1 MGCACVSTTDR
12 PRNNINNYKTNN
24 ITNHTIVT
32 NIANLNNER
41 IINCT
46 IDKDNKKINEK
57 MQSNNTIKDLKNN
70 ILKNYYNKDKKDIKL
85 YYKGKLVNDEKKIN
99 DIMKDDSEKGSHFD
113 TNNLNLSMI
122 SFSISEISN
131 QNNKKLD
138 KVSERDYVNLSTSS
152 IMFKNDDK
160 PKKLKTVKKEDNY
173 YKTIIDKLSP
183 ICDEHNIKKTYICLE
198 CQISLCKNDIDDHIY
213 RFNEHEIIS
222 KEALIILNNEVN
234 DIKNELNG
242 ELNNIGIKKDNKLNQ
257 ENNNNEI
264 NDDYIQPS
272 EIFKDLK
279 KEINNNEKE
288 INEIMDNLRRKYK
301 EINSNFELDFNN
313 QYPNILEYNEKIDNI
328 TDEMNNEKPFLDEI
342 NFISTYNQCQN
353 LKKLKEKQ
361 LNKLEEIK
369 NELKEYKNNLEKFKK
384 NTDKINKILSR
395 EFNKIVNE
403 TLIDNIKDEE
413 SSIGESRKSNVLSRG
428 GSFNHSLFGNRPK
441 LNLMTLLST
450 SKDRKNL
457 IQSIESSM
465 KDKNS
470 NNTGLKKII
479 EEN

>member
-222 KEALIILNNEVN
+222 KEALIILNNEVH

-361 LNKLEEIK
+361 LNKIEEIRT
-369 NELKEYKNNLEKFKK
+369 ELKDYKNNLEKFKK
-384 NTDKINKILSR
+384 NTDRINKILSR
-395 EFNKIVNE
+395 EFNKMVNE
-403 TLIDNIKDEE
+403 TFIDNLKDEE
-413 SSIGESRKSNVLSRG
+413 SSIGGSRKSNVLSRG
-428 GSFNHSLFGNRPK
+428 GSFNHSLFGNKPK

-450 SKDRKNL
+450 PKERKNL

-470 NNTGLKKII
+470 NSTGLKKII

>member
-1 MGCACVSTTDR
+1 MGCACVSTSDK

-24 ITNHTIVT
+24 ITNHTILT
-32 NIANLNNER
+32 NVANLNNER

-46 IDKDNKKINEK
+46 IEKDNKKINEK

-70 ILKNYYNKDKKDIKL
+70 IIKNYYNKEKKDIKI
-85 YYKGKLVNDEKKIN
+85 YYKGKLVNDDKKIN
-99 DIMKDDSEKGSHFD
+99 DIIKDDSEKGSHFD

-131 QNNKKLD
+131 RNNKNND
-138 KVSERDYVNLSTSS
+138 NISERDYVNLSSSS
-152 IMFKNDDK
+152 IMFKNNNK

-173 YKTIIDKLSP
+173 YKAIIDKLSP
-183 ICDEHNIKKTYICLE
+183 ICDEHNQKKTYICLE
-198 CQISLCKNDIDDHIY
+198 CQISLCKNDIDNHIY

-242 ELNNIGIKKDNKLNQ
+242 DLINLGIKKNNKLNQ
-257 ENNNNEI
+257 NNNNEI
-264 NDDYIQPS
+264 NDEYIQPL
-272 EIFKDLK
+272 EIFKDIK
-279 KEINNNEKE
+279 KEINNNERE
-288 INEIMDNLRRKYK
+288 INEIMDNLKRKYK
-301 EINSNFELDFNN
+301 EINTNFELDFNN

-328 TDEMNNEKPFLDEI
+328 TDEMNNEKPFIDEI

-361 LNKLEEIK
+361 LNKIEEIR
-369 NELKEYKNNLEKFKK
+369 NELKDYKNNLEKFKK
-384 NTDKINKILSR
+384 NTDRRNKILSR
-395 EFNKIVNE
+395 EFNKMVNE
-403 TLIDNIKDEE
+403 TFIDNLKDEE
-413 SSIGESRKSNVLSRG
+413 SSIGGSRKSNVLSRG
-428 GSFNHSLFGNRPK
+428 GSFNHSLFGNKPK

-450 SKDRKNL
+450 PKERKNL

-470 NNTGLKKII
+470 NSTGLKKII